1 MAVKY
6 EVCARGETYKTSSGE
21 EKSRWIK
28 CGIVV
33 ETKNGLAMKLESVPV
48 ITDGWFSFFE
58 PKPREDYQSQQPR
71 RQSAPASS
79 SAADMDSDI
88 PF

>member
-6 EVCARGETYKTSSGE
+6 EVCARGETYKTQSGE

-28 CGIVV
+28 CGIVL

-48 ITDGWFSFFE
+48 VSDGWFSFFE
-58 PKPREDYQSQQPR
+58 PKPREEFQSQQR
-71 RQSAPASS
+71 RQSAPGGSGVE
-79 SAADMDSDI
+79 DMGSDI
-88 PF
+88 SF

>member
-1 MAVKY
+1 MSVKF
-6 EVCARGETYKTSSGE
+6 EVCARGETYKTQSGE

-28 CGIVV
+28 CGVVV

-48 ITDGWFSFFE
+48 VTDGWFSLFE
-58 PKPREDYQSQQPR
+58 PKPRDEQQPRPQQR
-71 RQSAPASS
+71 RQSAGSYQE
-79 SAADMDSDI
+79 DV